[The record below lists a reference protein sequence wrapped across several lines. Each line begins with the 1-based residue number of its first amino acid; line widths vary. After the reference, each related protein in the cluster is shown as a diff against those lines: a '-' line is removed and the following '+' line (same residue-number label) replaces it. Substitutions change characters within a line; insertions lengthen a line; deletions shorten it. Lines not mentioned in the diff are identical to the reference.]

1 MSVGSVYS
9 YMRSQEIFG
18 AKRDDRVYI
27 FRKARDHEAGWAN
40 TWSPNMD
47 YAVGKEGKVISRN
60 HGSGGILI
68 KVDGISSYF
77 YPYFVLR
84 LK

>member
-1 MSVGSVYS
+1 MSVGSEYS
-9 YMRSQEIFG
+9 YVRSQEIFG
-18 AKRDDRVYI
+18 AKKGDRVYI
-27 FRKARDHEAGWAN
+27 FRKARDHEAGWTN
-40 TWSPNMD
+40 TWNPNMD
-47 YAVGKEGKVISRN
+47 LAVGKEGEVISRN

-68 KVDGISSYF
+68 RVDGIFDYF

>member
-1 MSVGSVYS
+1 MSEGSAYS
-9 YMRSQEIFG
+9 YMLSQEIFG

>member
-40 TWSPNMD
+40 NWNPTMD
-47 YAVGKEGKVISRN
+47 YAVGKEGKVISKN

-68 KVDGISSYF
+68 NVDGISSYF

-84 LK
+84 LR

>member
-1 MSVGSVYS
+1 MSEGSAYS
-9 YMRSQEIFG
+9 YMLSQEIFG

-40 TWSPNMD
+40 TWSTNMD

-68 KVDGISSYF
+68 NVDGISSYF

>member
-1 MSVGSVYS
+1 MSEGSEYS

-18 AKRDDRVYI
+18 AKKGDRVYI

-40 TWSPNMD
+40 TWNPSMD
-47 YAVGKEGKVISRN
+47 LAVGKEGEVISRN

-68 KVDGISSYF
+68 RVDGIFDYF

>member
-1 MSVGSVYS
+1 MSEGSAYS

-68 KVDGISSYF
+68 RVDGIFDYF

>member
-1 MSVGSVYS
+1 MSEGSEYS

-18 AKRDDRVYI
+18 AKKGDRVYI
-27 FRKARDHEAGWAN
+27 FRKARDHEAGCAN
-40 TWSPNMD
+40 TWNPNMD

-60 HGSGGILI
+60 HGSSGILI
-68 KVDGISSYF
+68 RVDGIFDYF

>member
-47 YAVGKEGKVISRN
+47 YVVGKEGKVISRN

-77 YPYFVLR
+77 YPNFVLR

>member
-1 MSVGSVYS
+1 MSEGLKYS
-9 YMRSQEIFG
+9 YMRAQEIFG
-18 AKRDDRVYI
+18 AKKGDHVYI

-40 TWSPNMD
+40 TWDPNMD

-60 HGSGGILI
+60 HGSSGILI
-68 KVDGISSYF
+68 RVDGIFDYF

>member
-1 MSVGSVYS
+1 MSVGSAYS

-18 AKRDDRVYI
+18 AKKGDRVYI

-40 TWSPNMD
+40 NWNPNMD
-47 YAVGKEGKVISRN
+47 YVVGKEGKVISRN

>member
-9 YMRSQEIFG
+9 YMRSQEIFV

-47 YAVGKEGKVISRN
+47 YAVGKEGKVISKN

-68 KVDGISSYF
+68 NVDGISSYF

>member
-1 MSVGSVYS
+1 MSEGSEYS

-18 AKRDDRVYI
+18 AKKGDRVYI
-27 FRKARDHEAGWAN
+27 FRRAHDHEAGWAN
-40 TWSPNMD
+40 TWNPNMD
-47 YAVGKEGKVISRN
+47 LAVGKEGEVISRN

-68 KVDGISSYF
+68 RVDGIFDYF

>member
-1 MSVGSVYS
+1 MSEDSKYS

-18 AKRDDRVYI
+18 AKKGDRVYI
-27 FRKARDHEAGWAN
+27 FRKAYNHEAGWAN
-40 TWSPNMD
+40 TWNPNMD
-47 YAVGKEGKVISRN
+47 LAVGKEGEVISRN

-68 KVDGISSYF
+68 NVDGIFDYF

>member
-1 MSVGSVYS
+1 MSVGSEYS

-18 AKRDDRVYI
+18 AKKGDRVYI
-27 FRKARDHEAGWAN
+27 FRKARDHEAGWTN
-40 TWSPNMD
+40 TWNPNMD
-47 YAVGKEGKVISRN
+47 LAVGKEGEVISRN

-68 KVDGISSYF
+68 RVDGIFDYF

>member
-1 MSVGSVYS
+1 MSVDSVYS

-18 AKRDDRVYI
+18 AKKGDRVYI

-40 TWSPNMD
+40 TWDPTMD
-47 YAVGKEGKVISRN
+47 YAVGKEGKVISKN

-68 KVDGISSYF
+68 RVDGIFDYF

>member
-9 YMRSQEIFG
+9 YMRAQEIFG
-18 AKRDDRVYI
+18 AKKGDRVYI

>member
-1 MSVGSVYS
+1 MSVGSEYS

-18 AKRDDRVYI
+18 AKKGDRVYI
-27 FRKARDHEAGWAN
+27 FRNARDHEAGWTN
-40 TWSPNMD
+40 TWNPNMD
-47 YAVGKEGKVISRN
+47 LAVGKEGEVISRN

-68 KVDGISSYF
+68 RVDGIFDYF

>member
-1 MSVGSVYS
+1 MSVDSVYS

-18 AKRDDRVYI
+18 AKKGDRVYI

-40 TWSPNMD
+40 TWNPNMD
-47 YAVGKEGKVISRN
+47 YAVGKEGKVILQN
-60 HGSGGILI
+60 HGSDGILI
-68 KVDGISSYF
+68 RVDGIFDYF

>member
-1 MSVGSVYS
+1 MSVGSEYS

-18 AKRDDRVYI
+18 AKKGDRVYI

-40 TWSPNMD
+40 TWDPNMD

-60 HGSGGILI
+60 HGSSGILI
-68 KVDGISSYF
+68 RVDGIFDYF